1 VAIGPVPPIF
11 AGVAIVVATI
21 APVAIIMARPVVSV
35 VISPVI
41 VMIAMMA
48 IIAIMAGAIVAA
60 LSGAIGPVVIITAA
74 VAAAVGTPAVVTV
87 VTIMAGIMT
96 AIAAGIVADIAA
108 GIVAVGAG
116 RKVAGIGGVRAE
128 PMAAKMIGNRRAVGV
143 VIAVATAAVAARVA
157 WIAAIMKGFAHPI
170 DVMAG
175 VSRIP
180 GPAEAEVEEQTADVE
195 GDADREVPGLGSRG
209 DEDRRQSDNC
219 ECDQDFLH
227 LRYLLVTA
235 FS

>member
-1 VAIGPVPPIF
+1 
-11 AGVAIVVATI
+11 
-21 APVAIIMARPVVSV
+21 M
-35 VISPVI
+35 VISPI
-41 VMIAMMA
+41 IAMMA
-48 IIAIMAGAIVAA
+48 IIAIMASAMAAA
-60 LSGAIGPVVIITAA
+60 LSGAIVPVVIITAA

-96 AIAAGIVADIAA
+96 AIAAGMVADREA

-116 RKVAGIGGVRAE
+116 CKVAGIGGVGAE

-157 WIAAIMKGFAHPI
+157 SIAASVKGLAHPI
-170 DVMAG
+170 DVVAG

-180 GPAEAEVEEQTADVE
+180 GSAEAEVEEQTADVE

-209 DEDRRQSDNC
+209 DEDRRQSDHC

-227 LRYLLVTA
+227 LRYLLLSTA
-235 FS
+235 S